1 MDGMDAYTM
10 KTWAPALP
18 AFLHLVWLYLNFQ
31 TRYSIS
37 FLRHI
42 FIPVANSSKTQT
54 DTSDHSNYYQLIQH
68 TSVFWDWFYEKHV
81 FKLVFKLAELWKT
94 KVIFAGDDQIF
105 LFSLHC
111 PHPLISPAAANSS
124 DINSFSLNPPLA
136 SVAANYIKLSMAAI
150 CTWAPLPLRFAFQ
163 QMEHATW
170 FSALLHSSTHRF
182 NDLSKEV
189 KRR

>member
-37 FLRHI
+37 FFTAH
-42 FIPVANSSKTQT
+42 FHTCGKQFK
-54 DTSDHSNYYQLIQH
+54 DTNWHVSNYYQLIQH
-68 TSVFWDWFYEKHV
+68 ASVFWDWFYEKLV